1 MRVLEALCALVACVE
16 EFTCEKGCFGDYS
29 KGKVCYKYIPL
40 SLINIFTYL
49 NMICDLAATQ
59 ICSHRSSIVDFLA
72 LISTAVGIRC
82 LEYFVLLIKT
92 LQRGFLSS
100 HIQAM
105 IDLVVNA
112 ELLIYD
118 LGSITF
124 KLLEFHCAVKI

>member
-16 EFTCEKGCFGDYS
+16 EFMCEKGCLGDYRKS
-29 KGKVCYKYIPL
+29 EVCYKYIPL

-49 NMICDLAATQ
+49 NMIGDLAATI

-72 LISTAVGIRC
+72 LIDTVGIRR

-100 HIQAM
+100 HI
-105 IDLVVNA
+105 
-112 ELLIYD
+112 
-118 LGSITF
+118 
-124 KLLEFHCAVKI
+124 